1 MINFNNV
8 TFIKSCPTRKEK
20 PQVVKSEVLI
30 VGKSNVG
37 KSSLINAM
45 TNKKKMAFTSSKPGH
60 TRLLNYYDIDNQFYI
75 VDAPGYGYAKGGL
88 DLDRLF
94 AEMMESYFDNN
105 KELKLVLIL
114 LDARRELSAD
124 DQEIIDFVKESKV
137 SYFIVITKY
146 DKVNQK
152 EKAALNK
159 RLAAEGFNKE
169 QVFYTSSLNNDGL
182 SLLKKEIEKAIQ
194 FSKIR
199 KSGEEEE

>member
-8 TFIKSCPTRKEK
+8 TFVKSAQTRKEK

-37 KSSLINAM
+37 KSSLINALC
-45 TNKKKMAFTSSKPGH
+45 NKKKMAFTSSKPGH

-94 AEMMESYFDNN
+94 ASMMESYFDNN
-105 KELKLVLIL
+105 QELKLVLIL
-114 LDARRELSAD
+114 LDARRELSND
-124 DQEIIDFVKESKV
+124 DQEIISFVKESNYP
-137 SYFIVITKY
+137 YFLVITKL

-159 RLAAEGFNKE
+159 HLKSLGLTGDN
-169 QVFYTSSLNNDGL
+169 VFYTSALNNDGL
-182 SLLKKEIEKAIQ
+182 NLLKKGIEK
-194 FSKIR
+194 SL
-199 KSGEEEE
+199 

>member
-8 TFIKSCPTRKEK
+8 TFVKSAPTRKEK
-20 PQVVKSEVLI
+20 PQVTKSEVLI

-37 KSSLINAM
+37 KSSLINALCS
-45 TNKKKMAFTSSKPGH
+45 KKKMAFTSSKPGH
-60 TRLLNYYDIDNQFYI
+60 TRLLNYYDIDNQFYL

-94 AEMMESYFDNN
+94 AQMMESYFENN

-114 LDARRELSAD
+114 LDARRELSED
-124 DQEIIDFVKESKV
+124 DHEIIDFVKESNV
-137 SYFIVITKY
+137 SYFIVVTKY

-159 RLAAEGFNKE
+159 HLASEGFNKE
-169 QVFYTSSLNNDGL
+169 QVFFTSSLNNDGL
-182 SLLKKEIEKAIQ
+182 NLLKKGIEKSI
-194 FSKIR
+194 
-199 KSGEEEE
+199 

>member
-1 MINFNNV
+1 MINFTNV
-8 TFIKSCPTRKEK
+8 TFVKSCPTRKEK
-20 PQVVKSEVLI
+20 PQVSKSEVLI

-37 KSSLINAM
+37 KSSLINALCAR
-45 TNKKKMAFTSSKPGH
+45 KKMAFTSSKPGQ
-60 TRLLNYYDIDNQFYI
+60 TRLLNYYDIDNQFYM

-114 LDARRELSAD
+114 LDARRELSLD
-124 DQEIIDFVKESKV
+124 DQEIISYVKESNV
-137 SYFIVITKY
+137 NFYLVITKY

-159 RLAAEGFNKE
+159 RLTVEGFNKE
-169 QVFYTSSLNNDGL
+169 QVYFTSSLNNDGL
-182 SLLKKEIEKAIQ
+182 NLLKKGIEKAL
-194 FSKIR
+194 
-199 KSGEEEE
+199 

>member
-159 RLAAEGFNKE
+159 RLANEGFEKE
-169 QVFYTSSLNNDGL
+169 QIFYTSSLNNDGL
-182 SLLKKEIEKAIQ
+182 NLLKKGIEKAL
-194 FSKIR
+194 
-199 KSGEEEE
+199 